1 MDDIYISAD
10 IEADGPIPGEFSMLA
25 IGLAVAATFDGSSF
39 KKLDPA
45 NSTFYREL
53 KPISDKF
60 DPKALEVAAL
70 DRESLTINGADPV
83 NAMRDAFAWV
93 DQEAGGRRP
102 VLVGFP
108 VVFDWMFIHWYFVR
122 FVGKSPFGF
131 SGALDMKTMYQQK
144 AHVTERAG
152 RRDLPHYL
160 SSTREHTHNAVDDAI
175 EQAEI
180 FNQLFHWNGDA
191 L

>member
-1 MDDIYISAD
+1 MD
-10 IEADGPIPGEFSMLA
+10 
-25 IGLAVAATFDGSSF
+25 V
-39 KKLDPA
+39 
-45 NSTFYREL
+45 
-53 KPISDKF
+53 
-60 DPKALEVAAL
+60 
-70 DRESLTINGADPV
+70 
-83 NAMRDAFAWV
+83 
-93 DQEAGGRRP
+93 
-102 VLVGFP
+102 
-108 VVFDWMFIHWYFVR
+108 YFVR

-144 AHVTERAG
+144 AHVTLERAG